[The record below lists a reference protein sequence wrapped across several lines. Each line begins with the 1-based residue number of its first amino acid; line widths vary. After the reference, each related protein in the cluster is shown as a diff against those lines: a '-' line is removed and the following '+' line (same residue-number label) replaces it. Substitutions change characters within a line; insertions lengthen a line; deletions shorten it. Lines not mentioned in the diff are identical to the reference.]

1 MCSRFP
7 QLDSNAF
14 VLSNLNATRGDSTY
28 AQPVLFEF
36 GPIPDLAHEMAI
48 RVCVDPKKTAQNLTH
63 AQTTYT
69 QHVTNL
75 VSSGECLSCAA
86 AAPA

>member
-7 QLDSNAF
+7 QLDSHI

-28 AQPVLFEF
+28 AQPVRFAF
-36 GPIPDLAHEMAI
+36 GPIPDLAHAMAI
-48 RVCVDPKKTAQNLTH
+48 RLCVDPNTPAQNLNH
-63 AQTTYT
+63 AQLTYR

-75 VSSGECLSCAA
+75 VSAGECLSCAA
-86 AAPA
+86 AAPE

>member
-7 QLDSNAF
+7 QLDSHI

-28 AQPVLFEF
+28 TQPVRFEF
-36 GPIPDLAHEMAI
+36 GPIPDLAHETAI
-48 RVCVDPKKTAQNLTH
+48 QVCMDPKKTAQNLDH
-63 AQTTYT
+63 AQTEYT

-75 VSSGECLSCAA
+75 VCSGECLSCAA